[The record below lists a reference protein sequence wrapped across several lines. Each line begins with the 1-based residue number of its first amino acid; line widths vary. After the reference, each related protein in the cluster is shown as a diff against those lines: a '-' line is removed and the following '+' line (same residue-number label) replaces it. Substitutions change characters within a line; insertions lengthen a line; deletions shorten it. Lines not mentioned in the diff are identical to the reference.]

1 MRRRSPRIRSILGL
15 GALAWLVACENE
27 APVESLQEA
36 DTFLGADMV
45 TTGGVHTI
53 TNAEGI
59 RSAYLQFDTM
69 YQWNDSTRQALRGVD
84 LTVYN
89 PDGSARGQVTALRGQ
104 FDPRGEALTAQ
115 GSVVLVIPGDSRRL
129 ETEELHYDPE
139 LQQLWSDSAFVLY
152 EDAQTREGCSFRT
165 DLTFQNLRVTG
176 LVGGGCP

>member
-1 MRRRSPRIRSILGL
+1 MTRRCPELRSAVLVA
-15 GALAWLVACENE
+15 ALAWLVACENE
-27 APVESLQEA
+27 APVESLAEA
-36 DTFLGADMV
+36 ESFLGADMI

-89 PDGSARGQVTALRGQ
+89 PDGSARGRVTSLRGQ
-104 FDPRGEALTAQ
+104 FDPRGESLTAQ
-115 GSVVLVIPGDSRRL
+115 GNVVLVIPGDSRRL

-139 LQQLWSDSAFVLY
+139 LEQLWSDSAFVMY
-152 EDAQTREGCSFRT
+152 EGTETREGCSFRT

-176 LVGGGCP
+176 MAGGGCP

>member
-1 MRRRSPRIRSILGL
+1 MRRHSPRIRSILGL
-15 GALAWLVACENE
+15 GALVWLAACENE

-36 DTFLGADMV
+36 ETFLGADMV

-104 FDPRGEALTAQ
+104 FDPRGESLTAQ

-152 EDAQTREGCSFRT
+152 EGAQTREGCSFRT